1 MGFSAFTLCPCLTPE
16 GKIIMNPASI
26 EKADMLAE
34 IAEMRRIFA
43 MIEHSLLKSNPA
55 SLVVTSGLPEEG
67 KTTMAAGL
75 ATIAARQYNKRVL
88 VVDLHWYTP
97 ALHNWFGLQPTFDVE
112 KFRQNGSITDQVQP
126 SGIENLDILT
136 ARTPGG
142 DEGLWFREKHV
153 LGARIMN
160 QGREAYDFV
169 VADTSSIFPTN
180 RRMMDPVTIA
190 KAADGVA
197 LVVMANVTPRQHSK
211 RANMFLENAG
221 ANVLGV
227 VVNQWKNPLV

>member
-1 MGFSAFTLCPCLTPE
+1 
-16 GKIIMNPASI
+16 MNPASI

-55 SLVVTSGLPEEG
+55 ALVVTSGLPVEG

-75 ATIAARQYNKRVL
+75 ASIAARHYGKRVL
-88 VVDLHWYTP
+88 AVDLHWYTP
-97 ALHNWFGLQPTFDVE
+97 GLHNWFGLQPTFDVE
-112 KFRQNGSITDQVQP
+112 KFRQGGSITDQVQP
-126 SGIENLDILT
+126 SGLDNLDVLT
-136 ARTPGG
+136 ARAPGG

-160 QGREAYDFV
+160 QAKESYDFV

-197 LVVMANVTPRQHSK
+197 LVVMANVTPRQHVK
-211 RANMFLENAG
+211 RANLFLANAG